1 MTLGVMGRPLCRVHP
16 WPGLPPAEWGPACS
30 GPAGVHWLSSGSC
43 VRRRVVR
50 SRLSPRHLPHP
61 APPVLAPSPG
71 PSPWTVSSF
80 SVTRRRHLHR
90 HTHATWDTR
99 HTHETPHTEHSAP
112 PPHTHIAHGRTRTRR
127 RRRTPHKEVHVARAT
142 HSPQIHSSADT
153 ARRPSLLGIPR
164 VPIFSQMCVWGAVG
178 GRAALKPPALG
189 SHPESGALHGLQA
202 LHPRSTPMG
211 APSTLVPLPSPSGD
225 PGNQNSHPAVAARPP
240 QQWDTQSG
248 PPFPPEI

>member
-1 MTLGVMGRPLCRVHP
+1 MGRPLCRVHP

-61 APPVLAPSPG
+61 APPSSPPPRDPPPG
-71 PSPWTVSSF
+71 LCLPF

-112 PPHTHIAHGRTRTRR
+112 PHTHSTRMHTDTQAQTHASQRGPRR
-127 RRRTPHKEVHVARAT
+127 AGHTHCRPRAT
-142 HSPQIHSSADT
+142 QTCRMGHALTADPQLRGHGAQALSAWHSAGPNIQPD
-153 ARRPSLLGIPR
+153 
-164 VPIFSQMCVWGAVG
+164 VCVG
-178 GRAALKPPALG
+178 GSG
-189 SHPESGALHGLQA
+189 GGAL
-202 LHPRSTPMG
+202 P
-211 APSTLVPLPSPSGD
+211 
-225 PGNQNSHPAVAARPP
+225 
-240 QQWDTQSG
+240 
-248 PPFPPEI
+248 

>member
-61 APPVLAPSPG
+61 APPSSPPPRDPPPG
-71 PSPWTVSSF
+71 LCLPF
-80 SVTRRRHLHR
+80 SVTRRRHLQR

-99 HTHETPHTEHSAP
+99 HTHETPHTEHSA
-112 PPHTHIAHGRTRTRR
+112 PHTHIAHGRTRTRR
-127 RRRTPHKEVHVARAT
+127 RRRTPHKEVHVARATRTADPELRRRVAWAT

-178 GRAALKPPALG
+178 GARCPEGPSPRKPPG
-189 SHPESGALHGLQA
+189 ERGPPWPPG
-202 LHPRSTPMG
+202 P
-211 APSTLVPLPSPSGD
+211 APSLHSHGSPL
-225 PGNQNSHPAVAARPP
+225 H
-240 QQWDTQSG
+240 SG
-248 PPFPPEI
+248 PPSQPLWRPR